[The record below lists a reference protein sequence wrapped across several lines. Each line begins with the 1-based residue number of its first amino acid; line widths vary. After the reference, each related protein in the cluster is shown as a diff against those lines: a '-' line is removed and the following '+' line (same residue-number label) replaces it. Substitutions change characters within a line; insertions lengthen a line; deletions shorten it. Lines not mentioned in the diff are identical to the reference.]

1 MIELRRGTA
10 HLVLAPELGGAVAS
24 WDVAGIPVFHPV
36 VDPMLGA
43 QRGAALAAYPLVPFS
58 NRVAWGRFS
67 FEGHDH
73 QLARN
78 FGDHP
83 HTIHGNAWMHPWEI
97 LAQDDAGARFAFAH
111 DPARPGAAAEWP
123 FAYRTTIAYLLA
135 EDGLAVTLTVE
146 NTDTRRQPVGCGF
159 HPYIPRAAGLRLGF
173 TAASVWHVGACSL
186 PDARL
191 PATGE
196 WSFDPPRDVGATAI
210 DNCFNAW
217 FGCAS
222 VEWPGLG
229 RRLGIC
235 ATPPFGHLVVF
246 TPPGKPY
253 VAVEPATNMT
263 DAINRMDV
271 PDAGL
276 RVLDPGETLT
286 GRVDCTLAGAESSG

>member
-1 MIELRRGTA
+1 MIELRHGAST
-10 HLVLAPELGGAVAS
+10 LVLAPELGGAVAS
-24 WDVAGIPVFHPV
+24 WEVGGAPVFHPV

-58 NRVAWGRFS
+58 NRVAWGRFT
-67 FEGHDH
+67 FEGHDY

-83 HTIHGNAWMHPWEI
+83 HTIHGNAWMHPWDI
-97 LAQDDAGARFAFAH
+97 LRHDETSAQLQFSH
-111 DPARPGAAAEWP
+111 DPSTPDAAAEWP
-123 FAYRTTIAYLLA
+123 FRYRTAITYVLDA
-135 EDGLAVTLTVE
+135 DGLAVTLTVE
-146 NTDTRRQPVGCGF
+146 NTDARAQPFGCGF
-159 HPYIPRAAGLRLGF
+159 HPYMPREAGIRLGF
-173 TAASVWHVGACSL
+173 AAQSVWHVGEDSL
-186 PDARL
+186 PDVRL
-191 PATGE
+191 PATGA

-217 FGCAS
+217 SGGAAL
-222 VEWPGLG
+222 EWPATG
-229 RRLGIC
+229 RRLGLR

-263 DAINRMDV
+263 DAVNRMAE

-276 RVLDPGETLT
+276 RILQPGASLT
-286 GRVDCTLAGAESSG
+286 GRVVFTLGDG

>member
-1 MIELRRGTA
+1 MIELHNGAA
-10 HLVLAPELGGAVAS
+10 HLVLAPERGGAVAA
-24 WDVAGIPVFHPV
+24 WEVAGVPVFHPV
-36 VDPMLGA
+36 VDPALGA
-43 QRGAALAAYPLVPFS
+43 QHGAALAAYPLVPFS
-58 NRVAWGRFS
+58 NRVAWGRFR

-83 HTIHGNAWMHPWEI
+83 HTIHGNAWMHPWNI
-97 LAQDDAGARFAFAH
+97 LRRTETSAH
-111 DPARPGAAAEWP
+111 LQFSHAPSTPAAAAEWP
-123 FAYRTTIAYLLA
+123 FHYRTTITYVLD
-135 EDGLAVTLTVE
+135 EDGLAVTLTIE
-146 NTDTRRQPVGCGF
+146 NTDERAQPVGCGF
-159 HPYIPRAAGLRLGF
+159 HPYMPREAAIRLGF
-173 TAASVWHVGACSL
+173 SAQSVWHVGADAL

-196 WSFDPPRDVGATAI
+196 WSFDPARDVGTTAI

-222 VEWPGLG
+222 LEWPATR

-246 TPPGKPY
+246 TPPGKCY

-263 DAINRMDV
+263 DAVNRMDE

-276 RVLDPGETLT
+276 RILQPGELLT
-286 GRVDCTLAGAESSG
+286 GRVAFTLGQG